1 MLTIRLKC
9 RIINGNRPRRNQRG
23 SENAKER
30 KSKECHER
38 DIADGVRK
46 LSTTRSLKVK
56 LGAPGSKESRIVG
69 KKMALEKRHVSSFIA
84 AEHNKTMRLVTGVR
98 RTKEGGPPQWPIVGN
113 CRRQPRGLS
122 GYEVYP
128 KCINIEC
135 VRVQHHKYKTNI

>member
-1 MLTIRLKC
+1 MTTARTFSSIVPLQALKLTIENQRLLTIRLKC

-84 AEHNKTMRLVTGVR
+84 AE
-98 RTKEGGPPQWPIVGN
+98 
-113 CRRQPRGLS
+113 
-122 GYEVYP
+122 
-128 KCINIEC
+128 
-135 VRVQHHKYKTNI
+135 

>member
-1 MLTIRLKC
+1 MPRSAKVKSAMREISRMES
-9 RIINGNRPRRNQRG
+9 GNYRRPGR
-23 SENAKER
+23 
-30 KSKECHER
+30 
-38 DIADGVRK
+38 
-46 LSTTRSLKVK
+46 LKVK

-128 KCINIEC
+128 KCNIEC